1 MIKIFFVENC
11 LYLPLDNFC
20 DYIQQERKYIRLST
34 DGRVNPLK
42 IYTEKELRLAHGS
55 KLKSAKDLKEY
66 IELSNKH

>member
-1 MIKIFFVENC
+1 MIKIFFVGNC
-11 LYLPLDNFC
+11 LYLPLDNFG
-20 DYIQQERKYIRLST
+20 DYIQQERKYIWSSI

-66 IELSNKH
+66 IALYNKH